1 MTDPI
6 AAVTQLL
13 TETRQARLDRD
24 QLRDAWERLDVTD
37 RMWLGQSDTY
47 QKLAAAIVQQV
58 NHE

>member
-24 QLRDAWERLDVTD
+24 RLRDAWERLDVTD